1 MDLLSNNR
9 NPGRGADAA
18 VNIGQFLA
26 RRALL
31 EPSHLGL
38 VAGEARL
45 TYAQLNGRA
54 NKLANAALALG
65 LRRGDRVALLLRNS
79 VEYYDAYFGL
89 AKLGILLCGINWRLA
104 APEVAYILANSGAR
118 LLIYGQEFADTVA
131 QAQRPAGLEHLVIA
145 GEPDGLAQ
153 QTYAVLTSNS
163 SDAEPEAQAG
173 SDDPLVLMYT
183 SGTTGRPKGA
193 VLTHQQMFWSSATVV
208 FTMDL
213 RQGDVMLLPI
223 PLYHIGGLCFITVLV
238 HRGASGVLLPAWDA
252 GEALRL
258 VEAEGVNHFMGVPTM
273 LGAMLEHPNFASTD
287 RRSLRWLLASAAPVP
302 PDLIRAYAASGVTL
316 LQSFGLTETAGPAT
330 VLSGEM
336 ALAKVGSAG
345 LPYFH
350 TQVKVVDEVGGEVPP
365 GELGEIWIRGPH
377 VIAGYWQNPAANAAA
392 FVDGWFRS
400 GDIGRRDAEGYLYV
414 VDRKKDMI
422 ISGGENIYPAEIENV
437 LFAHP
442 ALAEVAVIGLP
453 DPVWGETVCAVVVPR
468 DAAAPPALEDLR
480 AFCEGKLA
488 RFKLPRRLIVRRQPL
503 PRNPTGKLLK
513 SRLRDLLQ
521 QEQTTE
527 NPA

>member
-1 MDLLSNNR
+1 MDPLS
-9 NPGRGADAA
+9 NPGRGADPPI
-18 VNIGQFLA
+18 NIGLFLA

-31 EPSHLGL
+31 EPGGLGL
-38 VAGEARL
+38 VAGELRL
-45 TYAQLNGRA
+45 SYAQLNARA
-54 NKLANAALALG
+54 NKLAHAAAALG
-65 LRRGDRVALLLRNS
+65 LRRGDRVAVLLRNT

-89 AKLGILLCGINWRLA
+89 AKQGILLCGINWRLA
-104 APEVAYILANSGAR
+104 PPEVAYILENSGAR
-118 LLIYGQEFADTVA
+118 LLIYGQEFEGVAA
-131 QAQRPAGLEHLVIA
+131 QAERPSSLEYLVIA

-153 QTYAVLTSNS
+153 QTYAEFTGSAS
-163 SDAEPEAQAG
+163 EAEPTSQAG

-238 HRGASGVLLPAWDA
+238 HRGAAGVLLPAWDA

-258 VEAEGVNHFMGVPTM
+258 VEAERINHFMGVPTM
-273 LGAMLEHPNFASTD
+273 LGAMLDHPNFAATD
-287 RRSLRWLLASAAPVP
+287 RSSLRWLLASAAPVP
-302 PDLIRAYAASGVTL
+302 PDLIRAYAASGVTM

-330 VLSGEM
+330 VLSGDM

-350 TQVKVVDEVGGEVPP
+350 TQVKVVDEAGRQAPP

-400 GDIGRRDAEGYLYV
+400 GDIGRRDSDGYLYV

-422 ISGGENIYPAEIENV
+422 ISGGENIYPAEVENV

-442 ALAEVAVIGLP
+442 AVAEVAVIGLP
-453 DPVWGETVCAVVVPR
+453 DAVWGESVCAVIVPR
-468 DAAAPPALEDLR
+468 DEAQPPTLDDLR
-480 AFCEGKLA
+480 AYCDGKLA
-488 RFKLPRRLIVRRQPL
+488 RYKLPRRLIVRRQAL

-521 QEQTTE
+521 QEQRIE